1 MILSDEKYVLLCVD
15 NPMSAHFLLFFFQ
28 ALPSSIT
35 AKERSFSRI
44 DIDCPLEERLGQVES
59 TTSVLQVKRGPHFRH
74 HIIHTAVF
82 EHSPL
87 RRAGTLGVAILY
99 DLALGCGIV
108 EIVYTSLED
117 ARAAASSATMGN
129 VDAERS
135 ARLGA

>member
-59 TTSVLQVKRGPHFRH
+59 TTSVLQLQYLN
-74 HIIHTAVF
+74 IL
-82 EHSPL
+82 HSGEQGL
-87 RRAGTLGVAILY
+87 WGLQY
-99 DLALGCGIV
+99 
-108 EIVYTSLED
+108 YTISH
-117 ARAAASSATMGN
+117 
-129 VDAERS
+129 
-135 ARLGA
+135 